1 MEASLDLFWP
11 ALLFTLLAI
20 IIAAVITGK
29 NKSRAPSKCTYQ
41 TTTAVNDRD
50 TEEESSHNNETNYNA
65 THHPATVHQ
74 SNANKSKD
82 ETIQSVRVNCF

>member
-1 MEASLDLFWP
+1 MEASSDLFWP

-29 NKSRAPSKCTYQ
+29 NKSSKCTYQ
-41 TTTAVNDRD
+41 TTNVTAVNDRD
-50 TEEESSHNNETNYNA
+50 TEEESSHNNETNCNA